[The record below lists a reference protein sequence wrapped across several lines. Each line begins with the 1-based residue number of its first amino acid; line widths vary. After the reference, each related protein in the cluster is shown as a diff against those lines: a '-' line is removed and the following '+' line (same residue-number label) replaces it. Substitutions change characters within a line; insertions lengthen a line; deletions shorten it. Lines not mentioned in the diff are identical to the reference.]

1 MNRGGTRGRTLR
13 PPAHA
18 FTPRVLVRS
27 QTAKEGL
34 TIPNRK
40 MQMRVEQKAAKT
52 TKKTGPFDSALG
64 FFSLLLILLPA
75 TFGVLYVHTFGVSV
89 VDSDAWS
96 VVPLFDKW
104 FSGTL
109 QVSDLW
115 SQHNAHRPF
124 FPNIAYII
132 LGVLTEYNNVAEMY
146 LIQACFFVTL
156 VVLLLAFIDNIRF
169 RPSWLFLFV
178 PVALLIFSLRQY
190 KNMLNGYQINFA
202 FTEMFG
208 ILALFLLYLLVRR
221 ESFRKLA
228 FAGALA
234 SATVAACSILAGL
247 MVWPAGLLQLFLSP
261 SERSQKRVYTIL
273 WGLSGILVWVVYFIG
288 WDAPGKGT
296 LLHAIQH
303 PLRGMHYYTNLLGSS
318 LFWKPDSA
326 LLGGLLLI
334 CLALV
339 SLLLIYKDGRLG
351 EYRFWVSLLLY
362 SMLILG
368 SIMVG
373 NSELGVNQAVTAKRY
388 TTFPILAVVALYA
401 MLAKTALERRSI
413 PNTVLLVALSG
424 VILLSTSISYREGIK
439 RGKEERADNE
449 ELAYVL
455 YTYESQSDDALSEL
469 MRRTDVVRK
478 QAPTL
483 QRLGYN
489 VFSEESQAPREEPDR

>member
-1 MNRGGTRGRTLR
+1 M
-13 PPAHA
+13 
-18 FTPRVLVRS
+18 
-27 QTAKEGL
+27 
-34 TIPNRK
+34 TI
-40 MQMRVEQKAAKT
+40 EQKAAKT
-52 TKKTGPFDSALG
+52 SKKTEAFDYAVG

-75 TFGVLYVHTFGVSV
+75 AFGVLYVHTFGVSV

-115 SQHNAHRPF
+115 SQHNAHRSF
-124 FPNIAYII
+124 FPNIVYVL

-156 VVLLLAFIDNIRF
+156 VVLLLAFIDNIRI

-202 FTEMFG
+202 FTQMFG
-208 ILALFLLYLLVRR
+208 VLALFLLYLLARR
-221 ESFRKLA
+221 SSFRKVA
-228 FAGALA
+228 FAAALT
-234 SATVAACSILAGL
+234 SGTVASYSVLAGL
-247 MVWPAGLLQLFLSP
+247 MIWPAGLLQLFLS
-261 SERSQKRVYTIL
+261 SSLERTQKRVYTIL
-273 WGLSGILVWVVYFIG
+273 WGLTGIFVWVVYFIG

-296 LLHAIQH
+296 LLHALQH

-318 LFWKPDSA
+318 LFWKPNTA
-326 LLGGLLLI
+326 LVGGLLLI

-362 SMLILG
+362 SLLILG
-368 SIMVG
+368 SIMIG

-388 TTFPILAVVALYA
+388 TTFPILVVVAIYA

-424 VILLSTSISYREGIK
+424 VILLSASISYREGIK
-439 RGKEERADNE
+439 KGREERAHNE
-449 ELAYVL
+449 EQAYVL

-489 VFSEESQAPREEPDR
+489 VFSEEAQAPRAEPDR

>member
-1 MNRGGTRGRTLR
+1 M
-13 PPAHA
+13 
-18 FTPRVLVRS
+18 
-27 QTAKEGL
+27 
-34 TIPNRK
+34 
-40 MQMRVEQKAAKT
+40 
-52 TKKTGPFDSALG
+52 
-64 FFSLLLILLPA
+64 LLILLPA
-75 TFGVLYVHTFGVSV
+75 ALGVLYVHTFGVSAV
-89 VDSDAWS
+89 YGDSWS
-96 VVPLFDKW
+96 VVPLFDKF

-109 QVSDLW
+109 QASDLW
-115 SQHNAHRPF
+115 SQHNAHRSF
-124 FPNIAYII
+124 FPNIVYLL
-132 LGVLTEYNNVAEMY
+132 LGLVTEYDKVAEMY
-146 LIQACFFVTL
+146 LIQACLFVTL
-156 VVLLLAFIDNIRF
+156 GVLLLAFIDNLRI
-169 RPSWLFLFV
+169 RPSRLFLFL

-208 ILALFLLYLLVRR
+208 VLALFLLYLLARR
-221 ESFRKLA
+221 RRSLRKLA
-228 FAGALA
+228 FAAALA
-234 SATVAACSILAGL
+234 SATVASYSTLAGL

-261 SERSQKRVYTIL
+261 SERPQERAHKRVYTIL

-296 LLHAIQH
+296 LLHALKH

-334 CLALV
+334 CLVLV

-362 SMLILG
+362 SLLILG

-373 NSELGVNQAVTAKRY
+373 NSELGVNQAVHAKRY
-388 TTFPILAVVALYA
+388 TTFPILAVVAVYA

-413 PNTVLLVALSG
+413 LNTVLLVALSG
-424 VILLSTSISYREGIK
+424 VILLSASISYREGIRK
-439 RGKEERADNE
+439 GKEERAENE
-449 ELAYVL
+449 EEAYIL

-489 VFSEESQAPREEPDR
+489 VFSEESQAPRVEPDR

>member
-1 MNRGGTRGRTLR
+1 MMG
-13 PPAHA
+13 
-18 FTPRVLVRS
+18 
-27 QTAKEGL
+27 
-34 TIPNRK
+34 
-40 MQMRVEQKAAKT
+40 EQKAAKT
-52 TKKTGPFDSALG
+52 SKKTKPFDHAVG
-64 FFSLLLILLPA
+64 FLSSFLILLPA
-75 TFGVLYVHTFGVSV
+75 AFGVLYVHTFGVSV

-115 SQHNAHRPF
+115 SQHNAHRSF
-124 FPNIAYII
+124 FPNIVYVL
-132 LGVLTEYNNVAEMY
+132 LGSLTKYNNVAEMY

-156 VVLLLAFIDNIRF
+156 VVLLLAFIDNMRI
-169 RPSWLFLFV
+169 RPSWLLLFV

-202 FTEMFG
+202 FTQMFG
-208 ILALFLLYLLVRR
+208 VLALFLLYLLARR
-221 ESFRKLA
+221 TSFGKSA
-228 FAGALA
+228 FAAALA
-234 SATVAACSILAGL
+234 SATVASYSVLAGL
-247 MVWPAGLLQLFLSP
+247 MIWPAGLLQLFLS
-261 SERSQKRVYTIL
+261 SSLERTQKRVYTIL
-273 WGLSGILVWVVYFIG
+273 WGLAGILVWVVYFIG

-318 LFWKPDSA
+318 LFWKPNSA

-339 SLLLIYKDGRLG
+339 SLLIIYKNGRLG

-362 SMLILG
+362 SLLILG
-368 SIMVG
+368 TIMVG

-388 TTFPILAVVALYA
+388 TTFPILAVVAIYA

-424 VILLSTSISYREGIK
+424 VILLSTSVSYREGIK
-439 RGKEERADNE
+439 KGREERAHNE
-449 ELAYVL
+449 EQAYVL
-455 YTYESQSDDALSEL
+455 YTYESQPDDALSEL

-489 VFSEESQAPREEPDR
+489 VFSEESQAPRAEPDR

>member
-1 MNRGGTRGRTLR
+1 MRTLR
-13 PPAHA
+13 PSGHA

-52 TKKTGPFDSALG
+52 TKKTGSFDSALG

-75 TFGVLYVHTFGVSV
+75 AFGVLYVHTFGVSV

-124 FPNIAYII
+124 FPNIAYIF

-146 LIQACFFVTL
+146 LIQACLFVTL
-156 VVLLLAFIDNIRF
+156 LVLLLAFIDNIRF

-190 KNMLNGYQINFA
+190 KNMLNGYQINFT

-208 ILALFLLYLLVRR
+208 ILALFLLYLLARR
-221 ESFRKLA
+221 RSFRKVA
-228 FAGALA
+228 FAAALA
-234 SATVAACSILAGL
+234 SATVASYSVLAGL

-261 SERSQKRVYTIL
+261 SVRLQKRVYTIL

-296 LLHAIQH
+296 LLHALRH
-303 PLRGMHYYTNLLGSS
+303 PLRGMHYYVNLLGSS
-318 LFWKPDSA
+318 LFWKPNSA

-339 SLLLIYKDGRLG
+339 SLLLIYKYGRLR
-351 EYRFWVSLLLY
+351 EYRFWISLLLY
-362 SMLILG
+362 SLLILG
-368 SIMVG
+368 TIMVG

-388 TTFPILAVVALYA
+388 TTFPILAVVAVYV

-413 PNTVLLVALSG
+413 PNAALLVALSG
-424 VILLSTSISYREGIK
+424 LILLSTSVSYREGIK
-439 RGKEERADNE
+439 KGREERAHNE
-449 ELAYVL
+449 EQAYVL
-455 YTYESQSDDALSEL
+455 YTYESQTDDALSEL
-469 MRRTDVVRK
+469 MRRTDVVRQ

-489 VFSEESQAPREEPDR
+489 VFSGESQVPKAQPDP

>member
-1 MNRGGTRGRTLR
+1 
-13 PPAHA
+13 
-18 FTPRVLVRS
+18 
-27 QTAKEGL
+27 
-34 TIPNRK
+34 
-40 MQMRVEQKAAKT
+40 
-52 TKKTGPFDSALG
+52 
-64 FFSLLLILLPA
+64 
-75 TFGVLYVHTFGVSV
+75 
-89 VDSDAWS
+89 
-96 VVPLFDKW
+96 
-104 FSGTL
+104 
-109 QVSDLW
+109 
-115 SQHNAHRPF
+115 
-124 FPNIAYII
+124 
-132 LGVLTEYNNVAEMY
+132 MY

-156 VVLLLAFIDNIRF
+156 VVLLLAFIDNIRI

-208 ILALFLLYLLVRR
+208 VLALFLLYLLARGG
-221 ESFRKLA
+221 SFRKVA
-228 FAGALA
+228 FAAALG
-234 SATVAACSILAGL
+234 SATVASYSTLAGL

-261 SERSQKRVYTIL
+261 SERPQERAHKRVYTIL

-296 LLHAIQH
+296 LLHALKH
-303 PLRGMHYYTNLLGSS
+303 PLRGMHYYVNLLGSS

-351 EYRFWVSLLLY
+351 ENRFWISLLLY
-362 SMLILG
+362 SLLILG

-373 NSELGVNQAVTAKRY
+373 NSEQGVNQAVTAKRY
-388 TTFPILAVVALYA
+388 TTFPILAVVGIYA

-413 PNTVLLVALSG
+413 PNIVLLVALSG
-424 VILLSTSISYREGIK
+424 VILLSASISYREGIRK
-439 RGKEERADNE
+439 GKEERAHNE
-449 ELAYVL
+449 EQAYVL

-483 QRLGYN
+483 QRLRYN
-489 VFSEESQAPREEPDR
+489 VFSEESQAPRVEPDR